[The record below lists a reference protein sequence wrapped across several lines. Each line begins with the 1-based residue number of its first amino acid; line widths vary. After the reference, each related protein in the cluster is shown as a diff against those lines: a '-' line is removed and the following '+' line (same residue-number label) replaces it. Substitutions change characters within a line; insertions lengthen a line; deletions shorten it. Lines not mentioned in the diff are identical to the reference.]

1 MRCSIYLF
9 RCYSHP
15 QYSGLSESAP
25 ATNKGDITGVSSTK
39 WRMEVSGDSLYHT
52 AARQALKSCVFP
64 PLADTI
70 LDQRLQNAYKMPLR
84 GDALRTRGATK
95 TPGAR
100 TAGRRASVRRTQRCA
115 AMVDAFLNKMYRS
128 NADFVFTV
136 TRDFVRA
143 CQTPLLVLLDDV
155 SAHPYAVAMEAVCLA
170 PKAAVSIYPWK
181 EPKALIPQAVRQVRD
196 FLRAHHP
203 VAAAH

>member
-1 MRCSIYLF
+1 MISRLWKSRSDLSRHQDIIPYAMVWKDSALLTALSQITENRKVWTRKPLIFRHTIFGFCLEKAILRQSPLYL
-9 RCYSHP
+9 
-15 QYSGLSESAP
+15 
-25 ATNKGDITGVSSTK
+25 
-39 WRMEVSGDSLYHT
+39 T
-52 AARQALKSCVFP
+52 AAGQELKSCVFL

-70 LDQRLQNAYKMPLR
+70 LDPRLQNAYKMPLR
-84 GDALRTRGATK
+84 GDALRIRGATQ

-143 CQTPLLVLLDDV
+143 CQTPLLVLPDDV
-155 SAHPYAVAMEAVCLA
+155 PAHPYAVAMEVVRLA
-170 PKAAVSIYPWK
+170 PKAAVSIYP
-181 EPKALIPQAVRQVRD
+181 
-196 FLRAHHP
+196 
-203 VAAAH
+203 